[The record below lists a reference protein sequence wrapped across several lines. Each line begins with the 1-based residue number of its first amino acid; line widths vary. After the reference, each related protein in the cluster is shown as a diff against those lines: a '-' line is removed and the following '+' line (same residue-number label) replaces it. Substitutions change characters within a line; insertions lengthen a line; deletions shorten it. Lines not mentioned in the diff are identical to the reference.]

1 MWTIIVI
8 FLFSPPPVV
17 WWQMLWL
24 RTARDG
30 DINQVVLGGVTN
42 RHSGEELY
50 QHCDANC
57 NRSNDNHNYLLEWS
71 SDTPTPEPQ
80 PLTSL
85 IWAISEGISV
95 KMLKCVEVSW
105 YWYRS
110 TLCLLESE
118 IVSIMPV
125 RQLKALYIIQP
136 TYWTELNKVK
146 YNLNLSTLVIKGWS
160 SRV

>member
-57 NRSNDNHNYLLEWS
+57 NRSNNNHNYLLQWS

-110 TLCLLESE
+110 TLSVC
-118 IVSIMPV
+118 
-125 RQLKALYIIQP
+125 
-136 TYWTELNKVK
+136 WKVK
-146 YNLNLSTLVIKGWS
+146 LSPLCLSDSWKLSTSFNQHTEQNWIKWNII
-160 SRV
+160 